1 MPLVSL
7 INEIKT
13 LSNGNFLDRVLD
25 SSPDSSAG
33 SSPDSSPGSNPDS
46 NNSISPIMTNLYRL
60 PVKHGTGN
68 PGMEW
73 NGEWNGEC
81 ENPEL

>member
-1 MPLVSL
+1 MQWTNTNMKLSIPLVSL

-25 SSPDSSAG
+25 SSQ
-33 SSPDSSPGSNPDS
+33 DS

-73 NGEWNGEC
+73 GMRKPGIVKAGICKTWK
-81 ENPEL
+81 L